1 MGSVRSRAS
10 RTRSNSVRAKSA
22 PWVKNLKL
30 AGVTLVVIGSLGVAG
45 SAVYIKS
52 SMESVKPLVANMG
65 DKIKSFNSKPSQIYS
80 ADGKL
85 LYEVMPIYRETI
97 SLNEVPDKVQ
107 KAFLAAEDKRFWT
120 HSGVDPMG
128 LGRAVTKFIR
138 AGEAQGGGST
148 ITMQLAKMLFSASEK
163 SMQRK
168 VQDIAIAL
176 EMEKEYTKEYILE
189 TYLNQAFYGEQAY
202 GIAAGAEIYFD
213 KKPSELTL
221 AEAAM
226 LARCVRLPSTQ
237 NPVKNYQKANEN
249 KIVVLNTMLDEKWIT
264 QAEYEKAKEEQPK
277 IVKHKGKGNGRII
290 DAPYFTAMVL
300 QDLKKRN
307 IDISGGGYMVTTTL
321 DTGLQAQA
329 ENAVEQ
335 QIRWNRG
342 RGVNAGA
349 FLAID
354 SEGRIVADVGGSDYK
369 RNQYSR
375 TSQSQMQP
383 GSSFKTFVYAEAL
396 KEGALSEY
404 DSISNEKIKLPGKSP
419 KEPYIP
425 RNSHGGW
432 GGSYSFRHAFAASLN
447 VPAVRTF
454 WNMGVKHA
462 TEMIQEDFGFITK
475 LQPYAPLALGA
486 TDVRMTEMAEAYS
499 VIMLDGKRVEPYRIK
514 EVQGPDGSVIMTGS
528 PSYVTTRIGPDVC
541 NVMDRML
548 RAVVEE
554 GTGYKAASL
563 PDARGKTGTTNGGKS
578 VWFCGYAKGVVGIC
592 WAGNEYFDKK
602 RNRWLLRE
610 MPESFGGDVCA
621 PMWASAMGPIVA
633 KYGSDVKPD
642 FIPREAAETSA
653 ERRARRRRESEEGQN
668 QEDSAPETAPSLRDD
683 EPARTDDPA
692 EEKPKHSS
700 GDPTENPPTQNNDEP
715 PVKDEEPVKPAVKDK
730 PEKKPT
736 KKPETREEDVEVEV
750 CADSGQLAGPYC
762 PETVVRKY
770 SKGKR
775 PRGRCRVHKAPSE
788 GGG

>member
-1 MGSVRSRAS
+1 M
-10 RTRSNSVRAKSA
+10 
-22 PWVKNLKL
+22 
-30 AGVTLVVIGSLGVAG
+30 AGFAYLR
-45 SAVYIKS
+45 S
-52 SMESVKPLVANMG
+52 SMESVRPLVENMG
-65 DKIKSFNSKPSQIYS
+65 QKIQTFNSKPSQIYS

-85 LYEVMPIYRETI
+85 LYEVTPIYRESI
-97 SLNEVPDKVQ
+97 SLSEVPEMVQ
-107 KAFLAAEDKRFWT
+107 NAFLAAEDKRFRD
-120 HSGVDPMG
+120 HNGVDPMG
-128 LGRAVTKFIR
+128 IGRAMFKFAK

-168 VQDIAIAL
+168 IQDISIAL
-176 EMEKEYTKEYILE
+176 EMEKEYTKDYILE

-202 GIAAGAEIYFD
+202 GLAAASELYFD
-213 KKPSELTL
+213 KKPKDLTL

-237 NPVKNYQKANEN
+237 NPVKNYQKADQN
-249 KIVVLNTMLDEKWIT
+249 KIVVLNTMLEEKWIT
-264 QAEYEKAKEEQPK
+264 ESEYNKAKETQPK
-277 IVKHKGKGNGRII
+277 IVKRKGMGNGKILR
-290 DAPYFTAMVL
+290 APYFTAMVL
-300 QDLKKRN
+300 QDLKKRS
-307 IDISGGGYMVTTTL
+307 IDISGGGYIVTTTL
-321 DTGLQAQA
+321 DTEVQNDA
-329 ENAVEQ
+329 EAAVEQ

-354 SEGRIVADVGGSDYK
+354 SEGRIIADVGGSDYK
-369 RNQYSR
+369 RNMYSR

-396 KEGALSEY
+396 KEGILSEY
-404 DSISNEKIKLPGKSP
+404 DSVSNEKIKLPGKSP

-425 RNSHGGW
+425 KNSHGGW
-432 GGSYSFRHAFAASLN
+432 GGSYPLRTAFAVSLN

-462 TEMIQEDFGFITK
+462 TELIQEDFGFTTK

-514 EVQGPDGSVIMTGS
+514 EVQGPDGSVVLTGA

-541 NVMDRML
+541 NAMDRLL
-548 RAVVEE
+548 RAVVTD
-554 GTGYKAASL
+554 GTGHKAESL
-563 PDARGKTGTTNGGKS
+563 PEARGKTGTTNGGKS
-578 VWFCGYAKGVVGIC
+578 VWFTGYAKGIVGIS
-592 WAGNEYFDKK
+592 WAGNEYYDKK
-602 RNRWLLRE
+602 RDRWLLRE

-621 PMWASAMGPIVA
+621 PMWATAMRSVIA

-642 FIPREAAETSA
+642 FLPREAEETNS
-653 ERRARRRRESEEGQN
+653 ERRARRRREREQEQEQN
-668 QEDSAPETAPSLRDD
+668 RDEVVPIRDD
-683 EPARTDDPA
+683 EPSNDEPA
-692 EEKPKHSS
+692 PEKPKR
-700 GDPTENPPTQNNDEP
+700 GDTEPTENPPTQNNDEP
-715 PVKDEEPVKPAVKDK
+715 PVRDDEPEKAPVEKPK
-730 PEKKPT
+730 PEKKSP

-750 CADSGQLAGPYC
+750 CADSGQMAGSYC
-762 PETVVRKY
+762 PETVVRKF

>member
-1 MGSVRSRAS
+1 MGAVLL
-10 RTRSNSVRAKSA
+10 TFIT
-22 PWVKNLKL
+22 
-30 AGVTLVVIGSLGVAG
+30 AGGVIGGFAYLR
-45 SAVYIKS
+45 S

-65 DKIKSFNSKPSQIYS
+65 DKIQSFNSKPSQIFS

-85 LYEVMPIYRETI
+85 LYEVMPIYRESI
-97 SLNEVPDKVQ
+97 SLSEVPEMVQ
-107 KAFLAAEDKRFWT
+107 NAFLAAEDKRFRT

-128 LGRAVTKFIR
+128 LGRAVFKFAR

-168 VQDIAIAL
+168 VQDISIAL
-176 EMEKEYTKEYILE
+176 EMEKEYTKDFILE

-202 GIAAGAEIYFD
+202 GIAAASEVYFG

-237 NPVKNYQKANEN
+237 NPVKNYQKADQN
-249 KIVVLNTMLDEKWIT
+249 KIVVLNTMLEEKWIT
-264 QAEYEKAKEEQPK
+264 QAEYNEAKETQPK
-277 IVKHKGKGNGRII
+277 VVKRKGMGNGKIYR
-290 DAPYFTAMVL
+290 APYFTAMVL
-300 QDLKKRN
+300 QDLKKRS
-307 IDISGGGYMVTTTL
+307 IDISGGGYIVSTTI
-321 DTGLQAQA
+321 DSALQTEA
-329 ENAVEQ
+329 EAAVNQ
-335 QIRWNRG
+335 HIRWNRG

-369 RNQYSR
+369 RNQFSR

-383 GSSFKTFVYAEAL
+383 GSAFKTFVYAEAL
-396 KEGALSEY
+396 KDGVLGEF
-404 DSISNEKIKLPGKSP
+404 DSVSNEKIKLPGKSA

-432 GGSYSFRHAFAASLN
+432 GGSMSLRRAFAESFN

-454 WNMGVKHA
+454 YSMGVKQA
-462 TEMIQEDFGFITK
+462 TAKIQEDFGFVTK

-514 EVQGPDGSVIMTGS
+514 EVQGPDGSVVLTGA
-528 PSYVTTRIGPDVC
+528 PAYVTTRLGPDVC
-541 NVMDRML
+541 NAMDRL
-548 RAVVEE
+548 LQAVVSE

-563 PDARGKTGTTNGGKS
+563 PEARGKTGTTNGGKS
-578 VWFCGYAKGVVGIC
+578 VWFCGYAKGIVGIT

-610 MPESFGGDVCA
+610 MAESFGGDVCA
-621 PMWASAMGPIVA
+621 PMWAQAMQAVVA

-642 FIPREAAETSA
+642 FLPREAEETNA
-653 ERRARRRRESEEGQN
+653 QRRARQRRERELEQENQDQN
-668 QEDSAPETAPSLRDD
+668 QEPLSPDLRDD
-683 EPARTDDPA
+683 EVKVTPDDSA
-692 EEKPKHSS
+692 TKPKA
-700 GDPTENPPTQNNDEP
+700 PTENPPTQNNDDPPVRDDEP
-715 PVKDEEPVKPAVKDK
+715 PVEKPKA
-730 PEKKPT
+730 EKKPAR
-736 KKPETREEDVEVEV
+736 KPETKEEDVDVEV
-750 CADSGQLAGPYC
+750 CADSGQLAGSYC
-762 PETVVRKY
+762 PETVVRKF

>member
-1 MGSVRSRAS
+1 MR
-10 RTRSNSVRAKSA
+10 
-22 PWVKNLKL
+22 NLKRGAVIL
-30 AGVTLVVIGSLGVAG
+30 TLVASGTVIGGFAYLR
-45 SAVYIKS
+45 S
-52 SMESVKPLVANMG
+52 SMESVRPLVENMG
-65 DKIKSFNSKPSQIYS
+65 QKIQTFNSKPSQIFS
-80 ADGKL
+80 TDGKL
-85 LYEVMPIYRETI
+85 LYEVMPIYRESI
-97 SLNEVPDKVQ
+97 SLADVPVQ
-107 KAFLAAEDKRFWT
+107 VQNAFLAAEDKRFRE
-120 HSGVDPMG
+120 HNGVDPMG
-128 LGRAVTKFIR
+128 IGRAVFKYAK

-168 VQDIAIAL
+168 IQDISIAL
-176 EMEKEYTKEYILE
+176 EMEKEYTKDYILE
-189 TYLNQAFYGEQAY
+189 TYLNQAYFGEQAY
-202 GIAAGAEIYFD
+202 GIAAGAEIYFG
-213 KKPSELTL
+213 KKPNELTL

-237 NPVKNYQKANEN
+237 NPVKNYQKADQN
-249 KIVVLNTMLDEKWIT
+249 KIVVLNTMLEEQFIT
-264 QAEYEKAKEEQPK
+264 QAEYNEAKEIQPK
-277 IVKHKGKGNGRII
+277 ILKRRGMGNGKIYR
-290 DAPYFTAMVL
+290 APYFTAMVL
-300 QDLKKRN
+300 QDLKKRS
-307 IDISGGGYMVTTTL
+307 IDISGGGYIVTTTI
-321 DTGLQAQA
+321 DSGLQNEA
-329 ENAVEQ
+329 EAAVEQ

-369 RNQYSR
+369 RNMYSR

-396 KEGALSEY
+396 KEGILSEY
-404 DSISNEKIKLPGKSP
+404 DSVSNEKIKLPGKSAR
-419 KEPYIP
+419 EPYIP

-432 GGSYSFRHAFAASLN
+432 GGTYPLRSAFANSMN

-454 WNMGVKHA
+454 VSMGVKHA
-462 TEMIQEDFGFITK
+462 TELIQEDFGFTTK

-514 EVQGPDGSVIMTGS
+514 EVQGPDGAVVFTGA
-528 PSYVTTRIGPDVC
+528 PSYVTTRIGPEVC
-541 NVMDRML
+541 NAMDRLL

-554 GTGYKAASL
+554 GTGYKAASM
-563 PDARGKTGTTNGGKS
+563 PEARGKTGTTNSGKS
-578 VWFCGYAKGVVGIC
+578 VWFCGYAKGIVGIS

-621 PMWASAMGPIVA
+621 PMWASAMQAVVA

-642 FIPREAAETSA
+642 FLPREAEETNA
-653 ERRARRRRESEEGQN
+653 ERRARRRREREEEQQQN
-668 QEDSAPETAPSLRDD
+668 QDEVVPIRDD
-683 EPARTDDPA
+683 EPTDGEPAPDKPKTDDSAPG
-692 EEKPKHSS
+692 E
-700 GDPTENPPTQNNDEP
+700 TIPTQNNDNPPVRDPEP
-715 PVKDEEPVKPAVKDK
+715 PVEKPK

-750 CADSGQLAGPYC
+750 CADSGQLAGTYC
-762 PETVVRKY
+762 PETVVRKF